1 MRKNN
6 LKKDYFLKV
15 KNLSKKYYF
24 FNNMSDRLRF
34 LFNINIKNIPSFLA
48 LNKISFELKK
58 GDALAIIGENGS
70 GKSSLLQIIAG
81 ISEPLKGKVISHGRI
96 AALLEL
102 GAGFNQEF
110 TGRENIYLYGALYGL
125 SKKEI
130 DQKINDIIVFSGIHD
145 FIDHELRLYS
155 SGMLVRLA
163 FSVIAHID
171 ADILIIDEA
180 LAVGDIVFQQKCIDY
195 LLEFKKTKIL
205 IFVSHDESLVL
216 RLADTGIYL
225 KDGKV
230 SFKGPASKA
239 LNTYHSDVL
248 KQNATESNF
257 NFFNFDSTF
266 THKKNKVY
274 SDKIKS
280 LIEENVSSR
289 DVKIVSDGSVKIHSY
304 FYKMESDN
312 KICFYILY
320 ELNKLVNGL
329 VIGMTIKDSI
339 GQNIIEINNLDK
351 PFTNNKLNLYATARI
366 SFEMPELKSG
376 QYSVDIAF
384 GDKSL
389 HKQSVFLWAYNI
401 GSLSLKTNAKFNA
414 IFYPKNLDIDRRL
427 IK

>member
-1 MRKNN
+1 MRNNN
-6 LKKDYFLKV
+6 LKKDCFLIA
-15 KNLSKKYYF
+15 KNISKKYYF
-24 FNNMSDRLRF
+24 FNSISDRLRF
-34 LFNINIKNIPSFLA
+34 LFNINVKNIPSFLA
-48 LNKISFELKK
+48 LNNISFELKK
-58 GDALAIIGENGS
+58 GDALAIVGENGS

-81 ISEPLKGKVISHGRI
+81 ISEPLKGKVTSHGRI

-130 DQKINDIIVFSGIHD
+130 DLKINDIIEFSGIHE

-163 FSVIAHID
+163 FSVIVFID

-180 LAVGDIVFQQKCIDY
+180 LAVGDIAFQQKCIDY
-195 LLEFKKTKIL
+195 LFEFKKTKVL

-216 RLADTGIYL
+216 RLADKGIYL

-230 SFKGPASKA
+230 SFKGSASKA

-248 KQNATESNF
+248 KQNAKESNF
-257 NFFNFDSTF
+257 DFFNFDSTF
-266 THKKNKVY
+266 TNKKNKAH
-274 SDKIKS
+274 SDQIKS
-280 LIEENVSSR
+280 LIAENLSSR
-289 DVKIVSDGSVKIHSY
+289 DVKIISDGSVNIHSY
-304 FYKMESDN
+304 FYKMELNN
-312 KICFYILY
+312 KICFYIVY

-339 GQNIIEINNLDK
+339 GQNIIEINNLEK
-351 PFTNNKLNLYATARI
+351 PFTNNKPNIYTTARI

-414 IFYPKNLDIDRRL
+414 IFYPNNLDIDRKL

>member
-1 MRKNN
+1 MIAKNI
-6 LKKDYFLKV
+6 
-15 KNLSKKYYF
+15 SKKYYF
-24 FNNMSDRLRF
+24 FNTISDRLRF
-34 LFNINIKNIPSFLA
+34 LFNINVNNIPSFLA
-48 LNKISFELKK
+48 LNNISVELKN
-58 GDALAIIGENGS
+58 GNALAIVGENGS

-81 ISEPLKGKVISHGRI
+81 ISEPLKGKVTSHGRI

-130 DQKINDIIVFSGIHD
+130 DQKINAIIEFSGIHE

-180 LAVGDIVFQQKCIDY
+180 LAVGDIAFQQKCIDY

-205 IFVSHDESLVL
+205 IFVSHDESLVI
-216 RLADTGIYL
+216 RLADKGIYL
-225 KDGKV
+225 KEGKI
-230 SFKGPASKA
+230 SFKGSASKA
-239 LNTYHSDVL
+239 LNAYHSDVL
-248 KQNATESNF
+248 KKNAKELNF
-257 NFFNFDSTF
+257 DFFNFDSTLIN
-266 THKKNKVY
+266 KKNKLH
-274 SDKIKS
+274 SDQIKS
-280 LIEENVSSR
+280 LIAENLSSR
-289 DVKIVSDGSVKIHSY
+289 DVKIISDGSVKIHSY
-304 FYKMESDN
+304 FYKMQSNN
-312 KICFYILY
+312 KISFYVLY
-320 ELNKLVNGL
+320 KLNKLVNGL

-339 GQNIIEINNLDK
+339 GQNIIEINNLEN
-351 PFTNNKLNLYATARI
+351 PFSNNKPNLYATARI

-389 HKQSVFLWAYNI
+389 HKQSIFLWAYNI